1 METAAQLFG
10 IFWSPRKTLSEIS
23 KRPRFV
29 APLIVLTLF
38 AGLETAIVFSTLD
51 PGALRLEEF
60 QRGGY
65 ADKISDSDK
74 LYHAEA
80 ARNNRG
86 FAVMVASI
94 RTLVTV
100 LAVAGLFFLCLGVG
114 RGVGFKSFLSV
125 TAFSFIPGILHSIVS
140 VVVISTAE
148 HTPQTL
154 MLAGS
159 LSPIRFLNPETV
171 SARTYLLLSAV
182 DVVSIW
188 ILALLIVGYGFI
200 LRNRVGLIPRVAVV
214 GSAYCLW
221 SAAFVGV
228 LLFFGLVP
236 G

>member
-1 METAAQLFG
+1 MKTIAQLFR
-10 IFWSPRKTLSEIS
+10 ILWSPRKTLHEVAQH
-23 KRPRFV
+23 PRIV
-29 APLIVLTLF
+29 APLLVLTLF
-38 AGLETAIVFSTLD
+38 AGFETAIVFSTLD
-51 PGALRLEEF
+51 PGELRLEEF

-74 LYHAEA
+74 VIHAQA

-86 FAVMVASI
+86 FAVTVASV

-100 LAVAGLFFLCLGVG
+100 FAVAGLFFLCLGVG
-114 RGVGFKSFLSV
+114 RGATFKSFLSV
-125 TAFSFIPGILHSIVS
+125 TAFSFIPGIFHSIAS

-148 HTPQTL
+148 RTPQTL

-159 LSPIRFLNPETV
+159 LSPIRFVNPESV
-171 SARTYLLLSAV
+171 SGATYLLLSTI

-188 ILALLIVGYGFI
+188 ILALLIIGYGFI
-200 LRNRVGLIPRVAVV
+200 VRDRVGLIPRVALV
-214 GSAYCLW
+214 GSAYCLS

-228 LLFFGLVP
+228 LLFFGLAP